1 MNKKALGCGIAAV
14 GVLILVGAV
23 AALIGLWQYDK
34 CVGADEAVIKAAGDT
49 DAQLQRRFD
58 LVPNLVASVR
68 GGMNFEKDTLTAV
81 TEARAKVSQLN
92 VNMKD
97 VIDDPARMQ
106 QFAAAQN
113 QLGGALSR
121 LLVTVEKYPELKSS
135 EQVRDLM
142 TQLEGTE
149 NRISVARQRFNE
161 SVMQCNKLVRGP
173 VSGIFARW
181 AGARHRQ
188 PFEASAEARTTV
200 PQVEL

>member
-1 MNKKALGCGIAAV
+1 MNKKVLGCGIAAIV
-14 GVLILVGAV
+14 VVVLVGIV
-23 AALIGLWQYDK
+23 LVVFGISQYEK
-34 CVGADEAVIKAAGDT
+34 CVGADETVIKATGDT

-58 LVPNLVASVR
+58 LVPNLVASVK
-68 GGMNFEKDTLTAV
+68 GGMDFEKSTLTAV

-92 VNMKD
+92 LNMKD
-97 VIDDPARMQ
+97 VIDDPAKMQ

-121 LLVTVEKYPELKSS
+121 LLVTVEKYPDLKAN

-149 NRISVARQRFNE
+149 NRISVARQRYNE
-161 SVMQCNKLVRGP
+161 SVMECNKLVRGP

-181 AGARHRQ
+181 ANAKYRQ
-188 PFEASAEARTTV
+188 PFEASAEAKTTV
-200 PQVEL
+200 PQVKL